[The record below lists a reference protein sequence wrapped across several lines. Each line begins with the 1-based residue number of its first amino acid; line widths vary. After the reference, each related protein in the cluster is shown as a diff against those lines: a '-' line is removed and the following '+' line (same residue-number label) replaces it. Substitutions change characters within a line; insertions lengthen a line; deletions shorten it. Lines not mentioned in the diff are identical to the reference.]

1 MEYEM
6 KTPAFQKVS
15 GINPAF
21 LSPSTCSVSLLSHPS
36 RKEGRGSFGCSADFS
51 LLKHTHT
58 HKTFKIYL
66 ALRGLKFWHAGSSV
80 FVVEWEH
87 LVATRGI

>member
-1 MEYEM
+1 M

-36 RKEGRGSFGCSADFS
+36 RKEGRGGDP
-51 LLKHTHT
+51 
-58 HKTFKIYL
+58 
-66 ALRGLKFWHAGSSV
+66 
-80 FVVEWEH
+80 
-87 LVATRGI
+87 LVAVLIFLY